1 MLAGL
6 IKLVKQ
12 VRIKSMK
19 SMKWTKDDK
28 VVHKTIA
35 FRVTDYERNYLWE
48 ISGGNLSR
56 FLRSRLKSDLDSAL
70 ERHEEELKSG
80 RPACSIG

>member
-12 VRIKSMK
+12 VRSK

-56 FLRSRLKSDLDSAL
+56 FLRSRLKADLDSAL

>member
-12 VRIKSMK
+12 VRSK